1 MRLLLDTHIALW
13 AIADSSKLNEKLIK
27 MIQDT
32 DNEVFYSIVSVWE
45 IAIKHAI
52 NPMNMPI
59 SEEEFVDLC
68 EQVGF
73 QRLDIQPKHI
83 YTIKTLHRDEE
94 EKRHN
99 DPFDRLLIS
108 QAKADGYIFVTH
120 DELIPGYNERCVM
133 KV

>member
-13 AIADSSKLNEKLIK
+13 AIADSGRLSGELIK

-52 NPMNMPI
+52 NPANMPI

-68 EQVGF
+68 DKVGF
-73 QRLDIQPKHI
+73 QRLDIQTEHI
-83 YTIKTLHRDEE
+83 YTIKTLQRNEA
-94 EKRHN
+94 EKKHN
-99 DPFDRLLIS
+99 GPFDRLLIS
-108 QAKADGYIFVTH
+108 QAKTDGIIFITH
-120 DELIPGYNERCVM
+120 DDLIPGYAEQCVM

>member
-1 MRLLLDTHIALW
+1 MRILLDTHIALW
-13 AIADSSKLNEKLIK
+13 AIADSTKLNDDLIQ

-52 NPMNMPI
+52 NPLNMPI
-59 SEEEFVDLC
+59 SEEEFVYLC
-68 EQVGF
+68 DTVGF
-73 QRLDIQPKHI
+73 LRLDIQPEHI
-83 YTIKTLHRDEE
+83 YTIKTLHRDEA
-94 EKRHN
+94 EKKHN

-108 QAKADGYIFVTH
+108 QAKANNIIFVTH
-120 DELIPGYNERCVM
+120 DELLSGYKEKCVM